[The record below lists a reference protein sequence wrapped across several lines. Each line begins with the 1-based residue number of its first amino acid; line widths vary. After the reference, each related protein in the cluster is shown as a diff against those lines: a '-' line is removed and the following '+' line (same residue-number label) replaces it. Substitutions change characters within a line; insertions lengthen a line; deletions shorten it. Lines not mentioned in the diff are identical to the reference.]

1 MDPVFANAAKEAR
14 RPDGGPLVGILAG
27 VPYDVLGSEL
37 RRQVLRY
44 PPRSPVGLW
53 LKTVTDRIDGDL
65 TLLDNALRYG
75 YTACRQFCNTG
86 KARIRLSA
94 TPAQYRARV
103 LSPSG
108 TAIRTSSVAFAIM

>member
-1 MDPVFANAAKEAR
+1 MGV
-14 RPDGGPLVGILAG
+14 LAG
-27 VPYDVLGSEL
+27 VSYDVLGSKL

-53 LKTVTDRIDGDL
+53 LKTITDSIDRDL
-65 TLLDNALRYG
+65 AFFQNTLRYG

-94 TPAQYRARV
+94 TLAQYRARV

-108 TAIRTSSVAFAIM
+108 TAISTSSVAFAIT